1 MGRAIPDGP
10 STLLAPDQTERSQ
23 DRIVELRRLLQI
35 GDGNRNVV
43 EHPVSHPKPGSEHT
57 AAEAEAESGAGCFL
71 LLVRPNSAYNP
82 GSIHPGRQHMPRR
95 EIRLDDL
102 QGCEIR
108 ALLREHLEN
117 MHELSPPESVH
128 ALDID
133 GLRAPEVTFWSIWQD
148 AELLGCGALK
158 ELDAHHGEI
167 KSMRTAAVH
176 RRQGVAADLLRHILQ
191 EAARRGYRRLSLETG
206 SQDGFAPART
216 LYAAFGFEVCGPF
229 ADYRED
235 PNSVFMTRAIRPG

>member
-1 MGRAIPDGP
+1 
-10 STLLAPDQTERSQ
+10 
-23 DRIVELRRLLQI
+23 
-35 GDGNRNVV
+35 
-43 EHPVSHPKPGSEHT
+43 
-57 AAEAEAESGAGCFL
+57 
-71 LLVRPNSAYNP
+71 
-82 GSIHPGRQHMPRR
+82 MPRR

-102 QGCEIR
+102 QGCETR

-117 MHELSPPESVH
+117 MHEISPPESVH

-133 GLRAPEVTFWSIWQD
+133 GLRAPDVTFWSIWQD

-167 KSMRTAAVH
+167 KSMRTPTAH
-176 RRQGVAADLLRHILQ
+176 RRQGVAADLLWHIVQ

-206 SQDGFAPART
+206 SQDGFAPARA

-235 PNSVFMTRAIRPG
+235 PNSVFMTRAIEAGPASPRPPNKVIAP